1 MVSGRTLALADRFIG
16 FLLFV
21 PFAAPPLTVKQ
32 QNLLNYGVVISRKCM
47 AEKGET
53 YKKLSFLD
61 DASMLGTQIITVR
74 EAKIS

>member
-21 PFAAPPLTVKQ
+21 PFAARPLTVKQ

-47 AEKGET
+47 AEKG
-53 YKKLSFLD
+53 D
-61 DASMLGTQIITVR
+61 I
-74 EAKIS
+74 